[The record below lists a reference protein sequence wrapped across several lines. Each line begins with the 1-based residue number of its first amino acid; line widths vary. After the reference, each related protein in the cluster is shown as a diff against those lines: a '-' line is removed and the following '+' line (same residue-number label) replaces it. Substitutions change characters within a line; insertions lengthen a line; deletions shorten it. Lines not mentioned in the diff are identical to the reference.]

1 MIAIQRL
8 IEADAVSRLVR
19 RDASLFAPDFEKRKS
34 ISNRLGWTD
43 LAERG
48 DLRAP
53 LVETL
58 KRAITEEGATDVVLL
73 GMGGSSLAA
82 LVFER
87 VFGTQVE
94 GLKLHVL
101 DTVDPQTVAKL
112 MAELTPANTWFLLS
126 SKSGATIEPLSLYRV
141 FRAWM
146 NEHMEGPAAGK
157 RFVVITDPDS
167 PMQALRTKEFMR
179 MAINAPANVGGRYS
193 ALSLFGLTPAGL
205 LGVDLKALLKVAR
218 AMEVECAKPAEENPA
233 AKLAAWIADNHTDG
247 RDKLTF
253 IASPGLESFG
263 LWVEQLVAES
273 TGKSGIGVVPVI
285 ADPADDL
292 AGLGS
297 DRAVFIMRDANDP
310 ALAEL
315 TAALQGAG
323 HPVFEVTIDD
333 RLALGAEFVRW
344 KYATGLLGFLMGID
358 PFDEPNVSEAKQ
370 ATLEVLEGKASP
382 PPAVVDIDGVWPA
395 YAGVFEGANPPA
407 DLTSALAPL
416 AATRRPGDYLA
427 VLVYLPY
434 DDALVE
440 PLRAALRKVTATT
453 TIPSILQFGP
463 RYLHSTGQ
471 LHKGG
476 PDNGAF
482 LVITARD
489 KTRIPVPGS
498 PYTLGELYR
507 AQAEGDFMA
516 LGAHNRRVMRLD
528 LPDTRK
534 PTIARLALAIE
545 AALG

>member
-344 KYATGLLGFLMGID
+344 KYATGLLGFL
-358 PFDEPNVSEAKQ
+358 K
-370 ATLEVLEGKASP
+370 
-382 PPAVVDIDGVWPA
+382 
-395 YAGVFEGANPPA
+395 
-407 DLTSALAPL
+407 
-416 AATRRPGDYLA
+416 
-427 VLVYLPY
+427 
-434 DDALVE
+434 
-440 PLRAALRKVTATT
+440 
-453 TIPSILQFGP
+453 
-463 RYLHSTGQ
+463 
-471 LHKGG
+471 
-476 PDNGAF
+476 
-482 LVITARD
+482 
-489 KTRIPVPGS
+489 
-498 PYTLGELYR
+498 
-507 AQAEGDFMA
+507 
-516 LGAHNRRVMRLD
+516 
-528 LPDTRK
+528 
-534 PTIARLALAIE
+534 
-545 AALG
+545 

>member
-1 MIAIQRL
+1 MNAMQRL

-19 RDASLFAPDFEKRKS
+19 HDASLFARDFEKRKS
-34 ISNRLGWTD
+34 VANRLGWTD

-48 DLRAP
+48 ELRVP

-87 VFGTQVE
+87 VFGTQAE
-94 GLKLHVL
+94 GLRLHVL

-126 SKSGATIEPLSLYRV
+126 SKSGTTVEPLSLYRV
-141 FRAWM
+141 FRSWM
-146 NEHMEGPAAGK
+146 HEHMEGPAVGK

-167 PMQALRTKEFMR
+167 PLQALRTKEFMR
-179 MAINAPANVGGRYS
+179 MAITAPANVGGRYS
-193 ALSLFGLTPAGL
+193 ALSLFGLTPAGM
-205 LGVDLKALLKVAR
+205 LGIDLKALLKVAH

-233 AKLAAWIADNHTDG
+233 AQLAAWIADNHASG

-273 TGKSGIGVVPVI
+273 TGKSGTGVVPVI
-285 ADPADDL
+285 ADPTDDY
-292 AGLGS
+292 AGFGS
-297 DRAVFIMRDANDP
+297 DRAVFVLRDASDQ
-310 ALAEL
+310 ALVEL

-333 RLALGAEFVRW
+333 RLSLGAEFVRW
-344 KYATGLLGFLMGID
+344 KYATGLLGFLMEID

-370 ATLEVLEGKASP
+370 ATQQVLEGKAF
-382 PPAVVDIDGVWPA
+382 PPAAVADIDGVWPA
-395 YAGVFEGANPPA
+395 YAGVFERASAPA

-416 AATRRPGDYLA
+416 AATLRPGDYLA

-434 DDALVE
+434 DEELVE
-440 PLRAALRKVTATT
+440 PVRAALRKVTART
-453 TIPSILQFGP
+453 TIPTIVQYGP

-482 LVITARD
+482 LVVTARD
-489 KTRIPVPGS
+489 RTRIPVPGS

-516 LGAHNRRVMRLD
+516 LGAHNRRVMRID

-534 PTIARLALAIE
+534 STIARLSVALE
-545 AALG
+545 TALG

>member
-1 MIAIQRL
+1 
-8 IEADAVSRLVR
+8 
-19 RDASLFAPDFEKRKS
+19 
-34 ISNRLGWTD
+34 
-43 LAERG
+43 
-48 DLRAP
+48 
-53 LVETL
+53 
-58 KRAITEEGATDVVLL
+58 
-73 GMGGSSLAA
+73 
-82 LVFER
+82 
-87 VFGTQVE
+87 
-94 GLKLHVL
+94 
-101 DTVDPQTVAKL
+101 
-112 MAELTPANTWFLLS
+112 
-126 SKSGATIEPLSLYRV
+126 
-141 FRAWM
+141 
-146 NEHMEGPAAGK
+146 
-157 RFVVITDPDS
+157 
-167 PMQALRTKEFMR
+167 
-179 MAINAPANVGGRYS
+179 
-193 ALSLFGLTPAGL
+193 
-205 LGVDLKALLKVAR
+205 
-218 AMEVECAKPAEENPA
+218 
-233 AKLAAWIADNHTDG
+233 
-247 RDKLTF
+247 
-253 IASPGLESFG
+253 
-263 LWVEQLVAES
+263 
-273 TGKSGIGVVPVI
+273 
-285 ADPADDL
+285 
-292 AGLGS
+292 
-297 DRAVFIMRDANDP
+297 
-310 ALAEL
+310 EL